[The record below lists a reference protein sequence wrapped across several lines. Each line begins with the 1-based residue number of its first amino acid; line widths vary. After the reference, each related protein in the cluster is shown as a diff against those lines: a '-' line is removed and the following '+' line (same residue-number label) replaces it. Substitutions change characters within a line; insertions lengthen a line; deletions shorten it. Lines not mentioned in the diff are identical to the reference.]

1 MYADCVSSLPALAVA
16 QSERAVS
23 RLAQHGVAI
32 KGSVARS
39 EPGNFAHLEDPDGNE
54 IYLWEKVQQAM
65 SERELMH
72 AAV

>member
-1 MYADCVSSLPALAVA
+1 VPL
-16 QSERAVS
+16 ERAVS

-32 KGSVARS
+32 KGSVVRS
-39 EPGNFAHLEDPDGNE
+39 EPGNFAHLEDHDGNE
-54 IYLWEKVQQAM
+54 IYLREKVQPAM